1 MYLIDKI
8 GTQICEVGNP
18 QMDGNSV
25 TGKVRKATMPLRL
38 EELLATYEERVN
50 SLVFSLLD
58 DLEEEINGFE
68 IQVVLDDQKF
78 KIKNLQLMNHEDISF
93 DIEGFSREP
102 LHLP

>member
-1 MYLIDKI
+1 MYLIDKS
-8 GTQICEVGNP
+8 GTQICEVRDS
-18 QMDGNSV
+18 QIDSNSV
-25 TGKVRKATMPLRL
+25 TGKVRKATMPARL
-38 EELLATYEERVN
+38 EELLAIYEERVN